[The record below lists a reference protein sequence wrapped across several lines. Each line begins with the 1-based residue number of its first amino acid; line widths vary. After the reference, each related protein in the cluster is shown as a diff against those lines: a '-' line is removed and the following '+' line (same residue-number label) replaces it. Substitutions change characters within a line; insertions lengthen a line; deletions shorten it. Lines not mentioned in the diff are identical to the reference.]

1 MDPKF
6 IVGHQPTTRVY
17 YLLYSYISYFVIS
30 KPENQVVGLTDILMR
45 FLGFQWFTLFNSR
58 IETYT
63 LTARAL
69 SSGGFWR
76 VVERSRA
83 KMRIED

>member
-1 MDPKF
+1 M
-6 IVGHQPTTRVY
+6 
-17 YLLYSYISYFVIS
+17 
-30 KPENQVVGLTDILMR
+30 VGLTDFLTR